1 MKKFTITIALL
12 GTCYAG
18 LAQSNTLSGGGE
30 ATGSGGSVSYSI
42 GQVDYINSSGSGGSV
57 NQGVQ
62 QPYELFVAGLSEE
75 GLVSLNMYPNPT
87 SDKLIIEVDETLQ
100 DLTFDLTDMNGKLLI
115 SQPIKEKETVLNLKE
130 LAVGSYN
137 LIVQHQNGIIES
149 FKIIKN

>member
-1 MKKFTITIALL
+1 MNKIAITIALM
-12 GTCYAG
+12 GTCYSG
-18 LAQSNTLSGGGE
+18 LAQSNTVSGGGE

-62 QPYELFVAGLSEE
+62 QPFELFVAGLSEE
-75 GLVSLNMYPNPT
+75 GLISLNLYPNPT
-87 SDKLIIEVDETLQ
+87 SDQLIIEIDETLK
-100 DLTFDLTDMNGKLLI
+100 DLSLNLTDMNGKILI
-115 SQPIKEKETVLNLKE
+115 SQPVQAKETILSLKE

-137 LIVQHQNGIIES
+137 LMVQHDNEIIES